1 MISNQHLVDLIDH
14 TYRAVL
20 DTQLWPAVL
29 NKLADAVGA
38 HQVGMPSFDWQANVF
53 KTIAPRMDPEALI
66 DYHQHWAFRDEAA
79 ARAALRPV
87 GEIYSLDDLLPR
99 EAFAATPVF
108 NEYWRPNGCG
118 LAAMGANLV
127 REEGFSALICV
138 FNAPGVD
145 SLTSQQRQF
154 FAAALPHVMRAVRL
168 SRRFFNL
175 EVDTAAFPR
184 NFEAMD
190 HGILLTDACARVVRA
205 NAAAKAALDEGDGIF
220 LREGRLSVNGNPGA
234 VQKLVFSCAHS
245 YPGIDSLG
253 GELSVPRERKRTPL
267 HITVAPLRAA
277 ESLKAVPWTGT
288 TPPVAIVSITDPDSA
303 RLQRENN
310 LRQRFQLTPAEAALA
325 DEIMKGDGRKAA
337 ACRCEITDGTAKC
350 HLAKIFEKTGTRRQA
365 ELIRLLITSSSNGA
379 PS

>member
-38 HQVGMPSFDWQANVF
+38 YQAVMPSFDWQANVF
-53 KTIAPRMDPEALI
+53 ATIAPRTDPEALTI
-66 DYHQHWAFRDEAA
+66 YNNHWAFRDEAA
-79 ARAALRPV
+79 ARTAKQPAGIIR
-87 GEIYSLDDLLPR
+87 SLDDLIPR

-108 NEYWRPNGCG
+108 NEYWRPNGFG
-118 LAAMGANLV
+118 LAVIGANLV
-127 REEGFSALICV
+127 CEAQFSALLCV
-138 FNAPGVD
+138 FKAPG
-145 SLTSQQRQF
+145 SENFSSQQRRF
-154 FAAALPHVMRAVRL
+154 FAAALPHIMRAICLNRRL
-168 SRRFFNL
+168 RDL
-175 EVDTAAFPR
+175 EIDTAAFPLR
-184 NFEAMD
+184 FETSEQAV
-190 HGILLTDACARVVRA
+190 LLTDACARVVRA

-220 LREGRLSVNGNPGA
+220 LREGRLSVNGNPAA
-234 VQKLVFSCAHS
+234 VQKLVFSCAHC
-245 YPGIDSLG
+245 YPGNDSLG
-253 GELSVPRERKRTPL
+253 GELTVPRERKRTPL

-277 ESLKAVPWTGT
+277 ESMKAVPWTGT
-288 TPPVAIVSITDPDSA
+288 TPPVAIVSITDPDSE

-325 DEIMKGDGRKAA
+325 GEIMKGDGRKAA
-337 ACRCEITDGTAKC
+337 ARRCEITDGTAKC